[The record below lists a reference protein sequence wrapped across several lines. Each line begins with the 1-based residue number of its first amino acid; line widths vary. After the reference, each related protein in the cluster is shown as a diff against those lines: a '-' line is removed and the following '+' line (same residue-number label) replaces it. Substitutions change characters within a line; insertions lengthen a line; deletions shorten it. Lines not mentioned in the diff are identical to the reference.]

1 MDWDEHKMGE
11 MMLPMFGK
19 KCGVNLEGFV
29 DGEGFSADPEEEMV
43 AH

>member
-1 MDWDEHKMGE
+1 MDWDEHKMGRNDASNVWE
-11 MMLPMFGK
+11 
-19 KCGVNLEGFV
+19 KCGVKLEGFV